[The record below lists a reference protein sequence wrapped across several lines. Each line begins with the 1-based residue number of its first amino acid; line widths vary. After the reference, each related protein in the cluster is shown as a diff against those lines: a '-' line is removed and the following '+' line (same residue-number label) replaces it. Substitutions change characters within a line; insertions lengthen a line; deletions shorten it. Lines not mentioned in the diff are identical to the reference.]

1 MDHARP
7 GEPYPEIFMSTALRE
22 RLEALGDAFWLRPAL
37 LVFLGLVLGEGAVW
51 TERWDWAQSM
61 LPESWLYAGGE
72 AGARALLGAIA
83 TSTIGVAGT
92 TFSITVA
99 ALSLASGQMGP
110 RLLRNFV
117 RDAGNQVALGV
128 FLGTFVYAL
137 VVLRTVRSVEEGTF
151 VPHLGV
157 TGALVLALLCVGT
170 LTWFVHHIASGIN
183 VETVIDTVHAEL
195 REAVARLTLDQPDPG
210 PVGPAPEGRAIT
222 VEGGGYLR
230 ALDEDQL
237 ADWAAEHDATLD
249 LLVRPGDY
257 VFTGAA
263 VAKVFPPALVKEA
276 AGRVRG
282 AMSLGDRQAAA
293 QDLEFAIRQLAEV
306 AVRALSPGI
315 NDPFTAMAVLDRFG
329 DVLCG
334 LTDRHLPG
342 AAVLRDGRVVLFRR
356 AADYDGLLDA
366 MFHMIRQ
373 NGAGSAAVLLRLL
386 EVLGAVLA
394 VEQAPDRRAGLRRH
408 ADLALAAGRQS
419 LGERAA
425 LDDLEARFVD
435 LPRSS

>member
-1 MDHARP
+1 V
-7 GEPYPEIFMSTALRE
+7 STALRE
-22 RLEALGDAFWLRPAL
+22 RLEALGDAFWLRPAI
-37 LVFLGLVLGEGAVW
+37 LVLLGLILGEGAVW
-51 TERWDWAQSM
+51 TEQWDWTRSL
-61 LPESWLYAGGE
+61 LPAGWLYAGGE

-137 VVLRTVRSVEEGTF
+137 VVLRTVRSVEEGAF

-183 VETVIDTVHAEL
+183 VETVIGTVHAEL
-195 REAVARLTLDQPDPG
+195 RDAVARLTLDQPDPG
-210 PVGPAPEGRAIT
+210 PIGPAPEGRAIT
-222 VEGGGYLR
+222 AKEGGYLR
-230 ALDEDQL
+230 ALDEEGL
-237 ADWAAEHDATLD
+237 AGWAAEHNATLN

-257 VFTGAA
+257 VFTGVA
-263 VAKVFPPALVKEA
+263 VATVSPPALAKEA
-276 AGRVRG
+276 VGRVRE
-282 AMSLGDRQAAA
+282 AMSLGDRRAAA
-293 QDLEFAIRQLAEV
+293 QDLEFAVRQLAEV

-334 LTDRHLPG
+334 MTDRHLPG
-342 AAVLRDGRVVLFRR
+342 AAVLRDGRAVLFRR
-356 AADYDGLLDA
+356 AVDYDGLLDA

-373 NGAGSAAVLLRLL
+373 NGAGSAAVLLRLM

-394 VEQAPDRRAGLRRH
+394 VEQALERGAALRRH
-408 ADLALAAGRQS
+408 ADLVFAAGRQN
-419 LGERAA
+419 LGEQAA
-425 LDDLEARFVD
+425 VEDLEARFAA

>member
-1 MDHARP
+1 M
-7 GEPYPEIFMSTALRE
+7 RE
-22 RLEALGDAFWLRPAL
+22 RLEALGDAFWLRPAI
-37 LVFLGLVLGEGAVW
+37 LVLLGLILGEGAVW
-51 TERWDWAQSM
+51 TEQWDWTRSL
-61 LPESWLYAGGE
+61 LPAGWLYAGGE

-137 VVLRTVRSVEEGTF
+137 VVLRTVRSVEEGAF

-183 VETVIDTVHAEL
+183 VETVIGTVHAEL
-195 REAVARLTLDQPDPG
+195 RDAVARLTLDQPDPG
-210 PVGPAPEGRAIT
+210 PIGPAPEGRAIT
-222 VEGGGYLR
+222 AKEGGYLR
-230 ALDEDQL
+230 ALDEEGL
-237 ADWAAEHDATLD
+237 AGWAAEHNATLN

-257 VFTGAA
+257 VFTGVA
-263 VAKVFPPALVKEA
+263 VATVSPPALAKEA
-276 AGRVRG
+276 VGRVRE
-282 AMSLGDRQAAA
+282 AMSLGDRRAAA
-293 QDLEFAIRQLAEV
+293 QDLEFAVRQLAEV

-334 LTDRHLPG
+334 MTDRHLPG
-342 AAVLRDGRVVLFRR
+342 AAVLRDGRAVLFRR
-356 AADYDGLLDA
+356 AVDYDGLLDA

-373 NGAGSAAVLLRLL
+373 NGAGSAAVLLRLM

-394 VEQAPDRRAGLRRH
+394 VEQALERGAALRRH
-408 ADLALAAGRQS
+408 ADLVFAAGRQN
-419 LGERAA
+419 LGEQAA
-425 LDDLEARFVD
+425 VEDLEARFAA

>member
-1 MDHARP
+1 V
-7 GEPYPEIFMSTALRE
+7 STTLRE
-22 RLEALGDAFWLRPAL
+22 RLEALGDAFWLRPAILVL
-37 LVFLGLVLGEGAVW
+37 LGIILGEGTIWA
-51 TERWDWAQSM
+51 EQLDWARPL
-61 LPESWLYAGGE
+61 LPEGWLYAGGE

-183 VETVIDTVHAEL
+183 VETVIGTVHAEL
-195 REAVARLTLDQPDPG
+195 REAVARLTLDRPDAEPTGAPPPG
-210 PVGPAPEGRAIT
+210 CPVT
-222 VEGGGYLR
+222 VRQGGYLR
-230 ALDEDQL
+230 ALGEEEL
-237 ADWAAEHDATLD
+237 ADWAAERGAAVV

-257 VFTGAA
+257 VFPGVPLAE
-263 VAKVFPPALVKEA
+263 VFPAALAEEA
-276 AGRVRG
+276 TERVRD
-282 AMSLGDRQAAA
+282 ALSLGDRRAAA
-293 QDLEFAIRQLAEV
+293 QDLEFAVRQLTEV

-315 NDPFTAMAVLDRFG
+315 NDPFTAIAVLDRFG

-334 LTDRHLPG
+334 MTDRHLPG
-342 AAVLRDGRVVLFRR
+342 RAVLRDGRAVLFRR
-356 AADYDGLLDA
+356 TVDYDGLLDA
-366 MFHMIRQ
+366 MFHMVRQ
-373 NGAGSAAVLLRLL
+373 NGASSAAVLLRLM

-394 VEQAPDRRAGLRRH
+394 AERAPERRTALRRH
-408 ADLALAAGRQS
+408 ADLVLAAGRQE
-419 LGERAA
+419 LTERAA
-425 LDDLEARFVD
+425 VADLETRSAA
-435 LPRSS
+435 LPHGP

>member
-1 MDHARP
+1 
-7 GEPYPEIFMSTALRE
+7 MSTTLRE
-22 RLEALGDAFWLRPAL
+22 RLEALGDAFWLRPAI
-37 LVFLGLVLGEGAVW
+37 LVFLGLILGEGAVW
-51 TERWDWAQSM
+51 IERLNWAQSI
-61 LPESWLYAGGE
+61 LPESWLYGGGE
-72 AGARALLGAIA
+72 AGARSLLGAIA

-117 RDAGNQVALGV
+117 RDAGNQIALGV

-195 REAVARLTLDQPDPG
+195 REAVARLTLDKPDPG
-210 PVGPAPEGRAIT
+210 PIGPGPEGRGIT
-222 VEGGGYLR
+222 AERGGYLR
-230 ALDEDQL
+230 ALDEERL
-237 ADWAAEHDATLD
+237 ADWATEHNATLN

-263 VAKVFPPALVKEA
+263 VATVSPPALAEKA
-276 AGRVRG
+276 IGRVRG

-293 QDLEFAIRQLAEV
+293 QDLEFAVRQLAEV

-334 LTDRHLPG
+334 MTNRHLPG
-342 AAVLRDGRVVLFRR
+342 SAMLREGRAVLFRR
-356 AADYDGLLDA
+356 AVDYDGLLDA

-373 NGAGSAAVLLRLL
+373 NGAGSAAVLLRLM
-386 EVLGAVLA
+386 EILGAVLA
-394 VEQAPDRRAGLRRH
+394 VEQAPGRRAGLRRH
-408 ADLALAAGRQS
+408 ADLGLAAGRQS

-425 LDDLEARFVD
+425 VEDLEARFDV
-435 LPRSS
+435 LARSS

>member
-1 MDHARP
+1 
-7 GEPYPEIFMSTALRE
+7 LRE
-22 RLEALGDAFWLRPAL
+22 RLEALGDAFWLRPAI
-37 LVFLGLVLGEGAVW
+37 LVLLGLILGEGAVW
-51 TERWDWAQSM
+51 TEQWDWTRSL
-61 LPESWLYAGGE
+61 LPAGWLYAGGE

-137 VVLRTVRSVEEGTF
+137 VVLRTVRSVEEGAF

-183 VETVIDTVHAEL
+183 VETVIGTVHAEL
-195 REAVARLTLDQPDPG
+195 RDAVARLTLDQPDPG
-210 PVGPAPEGRAIT
+210 PIGPAPEGRAIT
-222 VEGGGYLR
+222 AKEGGYLR
-230 ALDEDQL
+230 ALDEEGL
-237 ADWAAEHDATLD
+237 AGWAAEHNATLN

-257 VFTGAA
+257 VFTGVA
-263 VAKVFPPALVKEA
+263 VATVSPPALAKEA
-276 AGRVRG
+276 VGRVRE
-282 AMSLGDRQAAA
+282 AMSLGDRRAAA
-293 QDLEFAIRQLAEV
+293 QDLEFAVRQLAEV

-334 LTDRHLPG
+334 MTDRHLPG
-342 AAVLRDGRVVLFRR
+342 AAVLRDGRAVLFRR
-356 AADYDGLLDA
+356 AVDYDGLLDA

-373 NGAGSAAVLLRLL
+373 NGAGSAAVLLRLM

-394 VEQAPDRRAGLRRH
+394 VEQALERGAALRRH
-408 ADLALAAGRQS
+408 ADLVFAAGRQN
-419 LGERAA
+419 LGEQAA
-425 LDDLEARFVD
+425 VEDLEARFAA